1 MSSKK
6 IISFWLDEEKDKDI
20 VAWLTKQ
27 RNQSQAIRDA
37 LRTAIAPPPALD
49 IGAIRAAVEAAL
61 DERLITTTNNNNH
74 SSEPGEDPD
83 LAAALDRMF

>member
-6 IISFWLDEEKDKDI
+6 IISFWLDRERDGDI
-20 VAWLTKQ
+20 MAWLAEQ